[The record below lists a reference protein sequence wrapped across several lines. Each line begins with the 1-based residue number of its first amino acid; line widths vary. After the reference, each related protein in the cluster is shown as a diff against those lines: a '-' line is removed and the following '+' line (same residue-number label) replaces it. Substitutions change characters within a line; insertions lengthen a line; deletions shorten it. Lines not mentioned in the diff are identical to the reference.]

1 VNGIST
7 DRSPVMLILREEAVL
22 SSTHT
27 LTSLSVIQTE
37 NIESLQAKFLPSVN
51 TKFIASAAMYV

>member
-1 VNGIST
+1 
-7 DRSPVMLILREEAVL
+7 MLILSEEAVL

-37 NIESLQAKFLPSVN
+37 NIEFLQAKFLPSVN
-51 TKFIASAAMYV
+51 TKFIASAAM